1 MNREQM
7 EAARSAM
14 SAWLAYPDELGK
26 TPARIECAGT
36 FELHGMRYYIFK
48 YKKGLLGK
56 WLWGVCGGYVGEG
69 LEHCGH
75 VFSEMEEY
83 NPAGAEERAVEI
95 ADYIIE
101 NNATVRQ
108 TAKQFRI
115 SKSTVHKDVT
125 ERLLQINPTLARE
138 ARKVL
143 DTNKSERHI
152 RGGMATR
159 EKYLHQ
165 HG

>member
-14 SAWLAYPDELGK
+14 STWLACPGELGK
-26 TPARIECAGT
+26 APARIECAGT

-83 NPAGAEERAVEI
+83 NPAGAEERAVEMVEWI
-95 ADYIIE
+95 RAYWMDQAGQHRRWRNEIE
-101 NNATVRQ
+101 LNAL
-108 TAKQFRI
+108 KM
-115 SKSTVHKDVT
+115 
-125 ERLLQINPTLARE
+125 
-138 ARKVL
+138 
-143 DTNKSERHI
+143 
-152 RGGMATR
+152 GMFSV
-159 EKYLHQ
+159 
-165 HG
+165 

>member
-1 MNREQM
+1 MNRKQM

-14 SAWLAYPDELGK
+14 STWLAYPGELGK

-83 NPAGAEERAVEI
+83 NPAGAEERAVEMVEWI
-95 ADYIIE
+95 RAYWMDQAGQHRRWRNEIE
-101 NNATVRQ
+101 LNAL
-108 TAKQFRI
+108 KM
-115 SKSTVHKDVT
+115 
-125 ERLLQINPTLARE
+125 
-138 ARKVL
+138 
-143 DTNKSERHI
+143 
-152 RGGMATR
+152 GMFSV
-159 EKYLHQ
+159 
-165 HG
+165 

>member
-14 SAWLAYPDELGK
+14 RAWFTYPDGLGRA
-26 TPARIECAGT
+26 PAQIECAGT
-36 FELHGMRYYIFK
+36 FGLHGMRCYIFK

-83 NPAGAEERAVEI
+83 NPAGAEERAVEMVEWI
-95 ADYIIE
+95 RAYWMDQAGQHRRWRNEIE
-101 NNATVRQ
+101 LNAL
-108 TAKQFRI
+108 KM
-115 SKSTVHKDVT
+115 
-125 ERLLQINPTLARE
+125 
-138 ARKVL
+138 
-143 DTNKSERHI
+143 
-152 RGGMATR
+152 GMFSV
-159 EKYLHQ
+159 
-165 HG
+165 